1 LRSRGPRVG
10 GPDPRSGSGPATARC
25 GEVLPP
31 GSSGD
36 VGARGLRSI
45 ATLILALHLGGCY
58 TLVPTTLP
66 GLVPGDQVRVQ
77 VGGPLS
83 AELRLFLGD
92 ESAAGTLSGA
102 VDRRDADGLLL
113 LLPSAYRPQG
123 FHVETLHQR
132 VRVPE
137 MNVLRVD
144 RRELDPGRTALAA
157 GAVGLAVGAIAWQA
171 ISSRSGGNTA
181 PNPDPGPAQSGWIQV
196 R

>member
-1 LRSRGPRVG
+1 MRS
-10 GPDPRSGSGPATARC
+10 A
-25 GEVLPP
+25 
-31 GSSGD
+31 
-36 VGARGLRSI
+36 

-66 GLVPGDQVRVQ
+66 GLTPGDQVRVE
-77 VGGPLS
+77 VGGTLS
-83 AELRLFLGD
+83 PELRLFLGD
-92 ESAAGTLSGA
+92 GSSVGALSGA

-113 LLPSAYRPQG
+113 LLPSGYRPQG

-137 MNVLRVD
+137 TNVLRVE
-144 RRELDPGRTALAA
+144 RRELDRGRTALTA